1 MKGNLLSSS
10 RQEINHSTIV
20 PQEECTFFYEPQI
33 PKNLTMDR
41 EREKKRERESGS
53 IKFNKYATHI
63 FDLACSHNT
72 AISNNL

>member
-1 MKGNLLSSS
+1 
-10 RQEINHSTIV
+10 
-20 PQEECTFFYEPQI
+20 
-33 PKNLTMDR
+33 MDR
-41 EREKKRERESGS
+41 ERERERERERKREKESGS